1 MDTLAKL
8 HNFMPHKEDITA
20 SDSENAQFVRV
31 RDAVARVVREE
42 LHTAASKS
50 DVSQVRMS
58 VSYTHLT
65 LPTILLV

>member
-1 MDTLAKL
+1 
-8 HNFMPHKEDITA
+8 MPQEEGITA

-50 DVSQVRMS
+50 DVLQVRMRQ
-58 VSYTHLT
+58 
-65 LPTILLV
+65 